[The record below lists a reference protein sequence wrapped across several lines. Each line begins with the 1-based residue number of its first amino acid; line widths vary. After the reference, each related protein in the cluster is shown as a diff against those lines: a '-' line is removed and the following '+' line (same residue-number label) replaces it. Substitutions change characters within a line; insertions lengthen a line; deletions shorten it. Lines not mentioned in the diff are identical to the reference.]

1 VVDLVRQEEWAALL
15 RAGLAGDAA
24 AHGRFLRAVTP
35 HLRAVA
41 ARRCR
46 MAGAPDN
53 EVEDV
58 VQEVLLAIH
67 LKRETWDPAR
77 PLAPWLAA
85 IARNKTIDALRR
97 RGRRIVVP
105 IEDVVETLAAPEAEE
120 TLPAREMEM
129 LLSGLN
135 TTQRDIVQS
144 IALRDAGISE
154 TAARLSM
161 SEGAVRVALHRALKA
176 LAARYRSL
184 AT

>member
-1 VVDLVRQEEWAALL
+1 MGERVQQEQWAGLL
-15 RAGLAGDAA
+15 RAGLAGDSQAY
-24 AHGRFLRAVTP
+24 GRFLQAVTP
-35 HLRAVA
+35 YLRAVA

-46 MAGAPDN
+46 MAGAPDS

-58 VQEVLLAIH
+58 VQEVLLAVH

-97 RGRRIVVP
+97 RGRRSAVP
-105 IEDVVETLAAPEAEE
+105 IEDVIETLAAPEAAE
-120 TLPAREMEM
+120 TLPARELDM

-135 TTQRDIVQS
+135 ATQRDIVQS
-144 IALRDAGISE
+144 ISLSDAGIGE
-154 TAARLSM
+154 TARRLAM
-161 SEGAVRVALHRALKA
+161 SEGAVRVALHRALKI

-184 AT
+184 NP